1 MDIRLLG
8 NRDIS
13 DILEMERRNFIV
25 GMRASEEIVRRRLAW
40 GHRMYGLFSNGDLVA
55 KICSHPMRFDPHDRE
70 HFPSTFERFANVP
83 TDEFAEANAVA
94 VYDFDANRNVREY
107 ALSSSFLKEIFDGFR
122 HSGFRYVVGDGR
134 MRSYA
139 GSVEAP
145 EKHVMLNETF
155 RNAIDTYF
163 RGGPYPSDEEF
174 CADPLL
180 AFYRKVTGCGF
191 WDIRQEFISGDAP
204 SGGMRTILVR
214 DLQYPN
220 FSLTEERMALSD
232 ALYGDRF
239 ISELVTLFKGR
250 KSLLEFGCGGG
261 HVAEGLS
268 RYVETVVGVDK
279 DKAMI
284 SHALGQGIGKVD
296 FRVSDWIA
304 VPSFGR
310 TFDVVMCRGNSL
322 GLAVSWDG
330 KSPDGQSGQISERLR
345 TFWEHVSPGGLL
357 YVDTVSE
364 AELLRGGG
372 AVSVSFPHIWLNGR
386 IQYEKSRNG
395 DELRT
400 VNGSGWVSGRYF
412 SGGLTGF
419 LIRPAELE
427 RLVLALDPAPR
438 SVRFVRLEHEPNYAV
453 LIAEK

>member
-1 MDIRLLG
+1 MDIRLL
-8 NRDIS
+8 NDRDIP

-25 GMRASEEIVRRRLAW
+25 GMRANGEVVRRRLAW
-40 GHRMYGLFSNGDLVA
+40 GHRMYGLFSNGELVA
-55 KICSHPMRFDPHDRE
+55 KICSHPLCFDPHDRE
-70 HFPSTFERFANVP
+70 RFPSTFEGFANVSGDGF
-83 TDEFAEANAVA
+83 TDANAVA
-94 VYDFDANRNVREY
+94 VYDFDANRNIREY
-107 ALSSSFLKEIFDGFR
+107 ARASRFLKEVFGYFR

-139 GSVEAP
+139 GSVETP
-145 EKHVMLNETF
+145 EKRILLNDGF

-163 RGGPYPSDEEF
+163 HGGPYPSDDEF

-180 AFYRKVTGCGF
+180 AFYRKATGCGF

-204 SGGMRTILVR
+204 SGGMRTILVK
-214 DLQYPN
+214 DLQYPDL
-220 FSLTEERMALSD
+220 SLTEEWMELS
-232 ALYGDRF
+232 AAMYGGQF
-239 ISELVTLFKGR
+239 ISELAALFRGR
-250 KSLLEFGCGGG
+250 RSFLEFGCGGG

-268 RYVETVVGVDK
+268 RYFETVVGVDK

-284 SHALGQGIGKVD
+284 SHALGQSIGGID
-296 FRVSDWIA
+296 FRVSDWTA
-304 VPSFGR
+304 APSFGR

-322 GLAVSWDG
+322 GHVVSWDG
-330 KSPDGQSGQISERLR
+330 KNPDGRFGQISESLR

-395 DELRT
+395 DDLRT

-412 SGGLTGF
+412 SGGSTGF
-419 LIRPAELE
+419 LIRPSELE
-427 RLVLALDPAPR
+427 SLVWALDPAP
-438 SVRFVRLEHEPNYAV
+438 SHVRFVRLEHEPNYAV

>member
-1 MDIRLLG
+1 
-8 NRDIS
+8 
-13 DILEMERRNFIV
+13 
-25 GMRASEEIVRRRLAW
+25 
-40 GHRMYGLFSNGDLVA
+40 
-55 KICSHPMRFDPHDRE
+55 MRFDPHDRE
-70 HFPSTFERFANVP
+70 HFPSTFEGFANVP
-83 TDEFAEANAVA
+83 TDESTEANAIA
-94 VYDFDANRNVREY
+94 VYDFDANKEIRDY
-107 ALSSSFLKEIFDGFR
+107 ARTSGFLKEVFGFFR
-122 HSGFRYVVGDGR
+122 RSGFRYVVGDGR
-134 MRSYA
+134 MPSYA
-139 GSVEAP
+139 GSVGSSE
-145 EKHVMLNETF
+145 ERINRSDRF
-155 RNAIDTYF
+155 RNTIDMYF

-220 FSLTEERMALSD
+220 FSLTEEWIALSE

-239 ISELVTLFKGR
+239 ISELAALFKGR
-250 KSLLEFGCGGG
+250 ESLLEFGCGGG

-268 RYVETVVGVDK
+268 RYFETVAGVDK
-279 DKAMI
+279 DAVMI
-284 SHALGQGIGKVD
+284 LHALGRGVGGVD
-296 FRVSDWIA
+296 FRVSDWTKD
-304 VPSFGR
+304 PSFGR

-330 KSPDGQSGQISERLR
+330 ESPDGRSGQISESLR

-364 AELLRGGG
+364 SELLRGGG
-372 AVSVSFPHIWLNGR
+372 DVSVSFPHIWLNGR

-412 SGGLTGF
+412 SGGSTGF

-427 RLVLALDPAPR
+427 RLVRALDPAPR

-453 LIAEK
+453 LVAEK